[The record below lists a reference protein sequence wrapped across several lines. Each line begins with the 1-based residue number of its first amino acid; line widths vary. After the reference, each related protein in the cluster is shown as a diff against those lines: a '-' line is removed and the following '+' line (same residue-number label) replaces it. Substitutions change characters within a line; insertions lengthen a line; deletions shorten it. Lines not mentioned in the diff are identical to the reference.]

1 MTKRGVYSRVIFL
14 PGVEPSFPYDW
25 RIPGDSGEVR
35 LEVILKSR
43 LYSVQS
49 RPGGT
54 HVPTGSDVFCFGY
67 RLFTPKSTLHT
78 VKSPR
83 TSDIPMDIPP
93 ASVYM
98 YPCARCSILNIQQ
111 HSMQGASG
119 MTNAISR
126 SRTTASSHTHTHV
139 CVAPFVTVRLV
150 LVTISRFIPHHPIPP
165 RRFPAQQ
172 QAWKEAALA
181 SCTAARMDVL
191 SLVAVERML

>member
-1 MTKRGVYSRVIFL
+1 MCTFFLVVAFRDARFLSGLSHRFSYIVKTRRV
-14 PGVEPSFPYDW
+14 
-25 RIPGDSGEVR
+25 
-35 LEVILKSR
+35 
-43 LYSVQS
+43 
-49 RPGGT
+49 